1 MNEIIRTTNHIHVF
15 CHTEKVVYL
24 VFLHRDVCFY
34 SLEPNPPIDE
44 VIQKPGV
51 VQRFVKFLERSEN
64 YTLQVSLAG
73 TDWGFGM
80 GLETFQKSFGR
91 HMLFCLVGVFSNQI

>member
-1 MNEIIRTTNHIHVF
+1 MLKIIVRIENHIIVL
-15 CHTEKVVYL
+15 CHTGKVIYL
-24 VFLHRDVCFY
+24 VFFVRLTQMWFGFFY

-51 VQRFVKFLERSEN
+51 VQRFVKFLERNEN

-73 TDWGFGM
+73 ASEFGW
-80 GLETFQKSFGR
+80 
-91 HMLFCLVGVFSNQI
+91 C

>member
-1 MNEIIRTTNHIHVF
+1 MHMNF
-15 CHTEKVVYL
+15 L
-24 VFLHRDVCFY
+24 VLFFNLP
-34 SLEPNPPIDE
+34 EPNPPIDE

-73 TDWGFGM
+73 TCLGFGV
-80 GLETFQKSFGR
+80 GLEILRTALES
-91 HMLFCLVGVFSNQI
+91 MLIFFNFFK

>member
-1 MNEIIRTTNHIHVF
+1 MLKIIIRTENHIHVF
-15 CHTEKVVYL
+15 CHTEKIIWFFHLDLQKHVWFCSV
-24 VFLHRDVCFY
+24 
-34 SLEPNPPIDE
+34 EPNPPIDE

-73 TDWGFGM
+73 TNWGFGM
-80 GLETFQKSFGR
+80 GLETFPKALES
-91 HMLFCLVGVFSNQI
+91 M

>member
-1 MNEIIRTTNHIHVF
+1 MKLWEYLQIVF
-15 CHTEKVVYL
+15 IFLCHTEKVIYL
-24 VFLHRDVCFY
+24 VFLHRYVCFY

-64 YTLQVSLAG
+64 YTLQVSSAH

-91 HMLFCLVGVFSNQI
+91 HMLFSLVGGFSNQM

>member
-1 MNEIIRTTNHIHVF
+1 MLDLH
-15 CHTEKVVYL
+15 KYVY
-24 VFLHRDVCFY
+24 FY

-51 VQRFVKFLERSEN
+51 VQRFVKFLERNEN

-80 GLETFQKSFGR
+80 GLETPQKSFGKR
-91 HMLFCLVGVFSNQI
+91 VILYLYIYITKFNYFYP